1 MLRGSIWQTSRPPPT
16 VGCSEEGPR
25 CASCRVAS
33 EKTHFTPG
41 VCTRSVAQSCP
52 TLCDPLTAACQA
64 PLSMEFSRQEHCRG
78 LPRPTP
84 GDLSDPRIKP
94 MSLESPALQAD
105 SLPNEPP
112 SVFLSKVQVTPAH
125 FKETGTQMTI
135 TYSSDD
141 TTKKPRV
148 PFLDG
153 SDTKPLKA
161 PSPFSICSLY
171 PTENPSVLPPKK
183 ACPLCKTKGVLNHL
197 PLCVHLNLW
206 PFAFWHSW
214 WWLQLCR
221 SQRTGGRGI
230 QGQRIYTIQVS
241 CVIWEWKSWKWP
253 SQHRNLK
260 KHLKVNKSMSFLRH
274 LFCR

>member
-1 MLRGSIWQTSRPPPT
+1 MLRGSIWQTSCPPHSG
-16 VGCSEEGPR
+16 VLRGGAQVCLLQGCFWED
-25 CASCRVAS
+25 
-33 EKTHFTPG
+33 TFHTWG
-41 VCTRSVAQSCP
+41 VYTFSRSVLSDSLRP
-52 TLCDPLTAACQA
+52 TDYSPPGSSVHGIL
-64 PLSMEFSRQEHCRG
+64 HCRG
-78 LPRPTP
+78 LPHPTP

-148 PFLDG
+148 PFFDG

-183 ACPLCKTKGVLNHL
+183 ACPLCKTEGVLNHV

-221 SQRTGGRGI
+221 SQRTRGRGI